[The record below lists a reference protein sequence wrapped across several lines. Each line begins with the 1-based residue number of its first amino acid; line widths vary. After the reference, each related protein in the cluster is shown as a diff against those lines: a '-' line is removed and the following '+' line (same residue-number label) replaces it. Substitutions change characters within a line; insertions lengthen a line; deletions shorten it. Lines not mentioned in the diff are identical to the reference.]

1 MDEERQSFPPN
12 ELLIRI
18 DERTRMIAE
27 EIKILREQMITRAEF
42 GPVRLI
48 AFGLVALIMTMVL
61 TAVIAQ
67 VVTGR

>member
-1 MDEERQSFPPN
+1 
-12 ELLIRI
+12 
-18 DERTRMIAE
+18 
-27 EIKILREQMITRAEF
+27 MITRAEF

>member
-61 TAVIAQ
+61 TAVITQ